1 MQQIIP
7 LPPDYS
13 IWVAELKSR
22 ISTAQLRATLG
33 VNAELIR
40 LYWEIG
46 HGILEK
52 QQRHGWGA
60 KVVETLGKDLRS
72 SFPEMKGFSP
82 TNLKYM
88 RRFAEECPDR
98 SFGQQPAD
106 LLPWFHVVVLLTRLS
121 DADERE
127 WYAAKTIEHG
137 WSRSVLGMQ
146 IETQAYRR
154 EGRAVTN
161 FPARLPAVQSD
172 FAQQALKDPYLFD
185 FLGLSSESDEREIE
199 QGLTQHITRFLLELG
214 AGFAFV
220 GRQVHVEVAED
231 DFFIDLLFYHLKL
244 RCYVVIEL
252 KAIEFKPEHAGQLS
266 FYLTAV
272 DRQIKDKSD
281 NPTIGLL
288 LCRKQ
293 NRLVA
298 EYALSALSQPI
309 GVSEYQLTHAIPPE
323 FAGSL
328 PTIEQLETELQGDFQ
343 QKEKE
348 DGKN

>member
-1 MQQIIP
+1 MERQ
-7 LPPDYS
+7 
-13 IWVAELKSR
+13 LK
-22 ISTAQLRATLG
+22 
-33 VNAELIR
+33 
-40 LYWEIG
+40 
-46 HGILEK
+46 
-52 QQRHGWGA
+52 HGWGT
-60 KVVETLGKDLRS
+60 KVIDTLAKDLRAA
-72 SFPEMKGFSP
+72 FPDMRGFSP

-88 RRFAEECPDR
+88 RRFAEDCPER
-98 SFGQQPAD
+98 AFGQQPAD
-106 LLPWFHVVVLLTRLS
+106 QLPWFHVVVLLTRLS
-121 DADERE
+121 GTDERE

-137 WSRSVLGMQ
+137 WSRNVLGLQ
-146 IETQAYRR
+146 IEARARQR
-154 EGRAVTN
+154 EGKAVTN

-185 FLGLSSESDEREIE
+185 FLALSREASERDIE

-220 GRQVHVEVAED
+220 GRQVHIEVAGD

-252 KAIEFKPEHAGQLS
+252 KAMEFKPEHAGQLS

-272 DRQIKDKSD
+272 DRQIKTEHD

-298 EYALSALSQPI
+298 EYALSSIHQPI
-309 GVSEYQLTHAIPPE
+309 GVAEYQLTQAIPLE

-328 PTIEQLETELQGDFQ
+328 PTIEELEAELQGDLQ
-343 QKEKE
+343 AS
-348 DGKN
+348 DTDTGVS